1 MTWTMAG
8 YSLWNALFH
17 SGANI
22 ILVSRGETEAGEMLD
37 YCRFIHSQLPDF
49 LKISKKHDQASLMS
63 FPTAHS
69 KIRALPATAEA
80 GIGLGGATLIILDE
94 FDFHDNDEQNYAE
107 IKPMI
112 DAGGQMV
119 ILSAPNKYD
128 IDTKFKELWLKAKAK
143 ENNFYPLFFS
153 YKVLPDRDGAWYQ
166 ERRKEYDDWEME
178 GRYPRTEEEAL
189 SAPQL
194 TQRFDVEA
202 IKDLEKDICSPL
214 REEYNGIVKIYK
226 EPVMGRKYLFPI
238 DPSEGEYDPSGGVV
252 LDDSLEEMACFSG
265 KIPIDEQARIAYDLY
280 ERYNNAYL
288 APERNA
294 GGILLIEKLLNAG
307 AKDIDFY
314 HTAKDKAGWWTSSAN
329 RGVMIADLAE
339 MIRLRQ
345 IKPRT
350 QEFINQCRA
359 FIRTKKK
366 PDGEARKGCHDEFPI
381 FWGIG
386 IQARKK
392 LPSGAMTMT
401 SVKMREGGY

>member
-8 YSLWNALFH
+8 YALWDALFH

-49 LKISKKHDQASLMS
+49 LKVSKGRDQASLMT
-63 FPTAHS
+63 FPTVHS

-119 ILSAPNKYD
+119 ILSAPNKYNTE
-128 IDTKFKELWLKAKAK
+128 TKFKEIWLKAKAG
-143 ENNFYPLFFS
+143 ENNFHPLFFS
-153 YKVLPDRDGAWYQ
+153 YAVLPNRDQAWYDA
-166 ERRKEYDDWEME
+166 RRREYDDWEME

-194 TQRFDVEA
+194 TQRFDTKA
-202 IKDLEKDICSPL
+202 LKDLEKDIDTPL
-214 REEYNGIVKIYK
+214 KEEYNGMVKIYK
-226 EPVMGRKYLFPI
+226 LPVMGRKYLFPI

-252 LDDSLEEMACFSG
+252 LDDSLEEIACFYG
-265 KIPIDEQARIAYDLY
+265 KIPLDEQARIAFDLHK
-280 ERYNNAYL
+280 RYNDAYL

-294 GGILLIEKLLNAG
+294 SGILLIEKLIQAG
-307 AKDIDFY
+307 VEDRNFY
-314 HTAKDKAGWWTSSAN
+314 HTGKDKPGWWTSSAN
-329 RGVMIADLAE
+329 RGILIADLAE

-350 QEFINQCRA
+350 LEFINQCRT

-366 PDGEARKGCHDEFPI
+366 PEGEAQKGAHDEFPM

-386 IQARKK
+386 VQARKK
-392 LPSGAMTMT
+392 MPL
-401 SVKMREGGY
+401 GGRVGIKSFQYSESW